1 VPDPKREMEAM
12 VQMLVAVRAVY
23 PSISRDTMFAMGY
36 TIGSDLRLKR
46 AGPHELE
53 AVALA
58 AVLGFLGIKAP
69 ESAEEVPP
77 AVIRAVNDLMA
88 KMRQP

>member
-1 VPDPKREMEAM
+1 MPDPKREMEAM
-12 VQMLVAVRAVY
+12 VQMLVAVRTVY

-36 TIGSDLRLKR
+36 TIGNDLRLKR
-46 AGPHELE
+46 AGPHELG
-53 AVALA
+53 AVVLA

-69 ESAEEVPP
+69 ASTEEVPP
-77 AVIRAVNDLMA
+77 AAIRAVNDLMA